1 MNQDQRALIAVV
13 FDMNKVQLRA
23 ALYQIIQGDDVGAVL
38 TRPRVRPKRDEKTS
52 QPELRLYGDPLL

>member
-23 ALYQIIQGDDVGAVL
+23 ALYRIIQGEDVGSVL
-38 TRPRVRPKRDEKTS
+38 TRPKVRPKRNEKDR
-52 QPELRLYGDPLL
+52 QPELPLCGDSLL